1 MSKFANILRDEG
13 NFTEGAKGSKNYI
26 STGMGVVDLN
36 NKVIQ
41 GSDNLTIKS
50 YFDKAIDDAKKDK
63 SSFQKGFK
71 EGQAKAKPK
80 SNAPKKSSSS
90 SRKSGESA
98 KGGFKGAGTGS
109 SAFK

>member
-1 MSKFANILRDEG
+1 MYVSIYGISSKAVRQAQLMEVSQARVTQDMIRENQRS
-13 NFTEGAKGSKNYI
+13 KGVKA
-26 STGMGVVDLN
+26 G
-36 NKVIQ
+36 
-41 GSDNLTIKS
+41 
-50 YFDKAIDDAKKDK
+50 FDKAIDDAKKDK

-90 SRKSGESA
+90 SLKSGENA